1 MAVVG
6 VAVGRGLAKK
16 KGQKMVAEAPNMLP
30 SSNRDEE
37 QYAKGDNG
45 CRCSGE
51 EKEQRQRGGC
61 NHQTAM
67 RVILKSQSMW
77 TVGEVKN
84 RSEIDISL
92 LLTGNDRSGQAYPSE
107 AVRAESF

>member
-1 MAVVG
+1 MKNNMQKVIMAVD
-6 VAVGRGLAKK
+6 AAAKRK
-16 KGQKMVAEAPNMLP
+16 NSGSGQSDSKARYYL
-30 SSNRDEE
+30 
-37 QYAKGDNG
+37 
-45 CRCSGE
+45 
-51 EKEQRQRGGC
+51 RGGC